1 MRWSCFLDI
10 QTRMRFK
17 MKKTI
22 KKIDTLD
29 DCLMCTDDGYRIN
42 RDGYTLCKQHYNE
55 VEDLFLQIEKN
66 KKPD

>member
-1 MRWSCFLDI
+1 
-10 QTRMRFK
+10 
-17 MKKTI
+17 MKKII
-22 KKIDTLD
+22 KKIETLD

-66 KKPD
+66 KKLD